1 MQDQK
6 LIFGAR
12 ARRYRRRT
20 RLRAH
25 LGLVAWITSLLAAGG
40 GAVTQVEG
48 PPGSALGEAVS
59 LQSAFVAPVLSPE
72 AGEDA
77 TQSGARQSSS
87 KSRPRPAEPSDP
99 VEGAISSAASEFGV
113 DGTYLRSLAWCESDL
128 DPNAHSSAG
137 YYGLFQFDEETW
149 SEYGYGSIWD
159 PVAQAR
165 TAARLL
171 AMGEHDRWPNC
182 T

>member
-1 MQDQK
+1 MPQQD

-12 ARRYRRRT
+12 ARRNRRRA
-20 RLRAH
+20 RVRAR
-25 LGLVAWITSLLAAGG
+25 LGLAAWITSVLAAGG
-40 GAVTQVEG
+40 GAVTQVDG

-59 LQSAFVAPVLSPE
+59 LQSAFMAPVPSPE
-72 AGEDA
+72 PGEDA
-77 TQSGARQSSS
+77 TQSGARRSSS
-87 KSRPRPAEPSDP
+87 NSRPRPAEPSDP

-113 DGTYLRSLAWCESDL
+113 DGDYLRSLAWCESDL
-128 DPNAHSSAG
+128 DPNARSSAG
-137 YYGLFQFDEETW
+137 YYGLFQFDEVTW

-159 PVAQAR
+159 PAAQAR

-182 T
+182 A

>member
-1 MQDQK
+1 MHDQK

>member
-1 MQDQK
+1 MQEQK
-6 LIFGAR
+6 LIFGAQ
-12 ARRYRRRT
+12 ARRNRRRT

-25 LGLVAWITSLLAAGG
+25 LGLAAWITSLIAAGG

-72 AGEDA
+72 PGEDA
-77 TQSGARQSSS
+77 TQSARRSSS
-87 KSRPRPAEPSDP
+87 NSKPRTAEPSDP

-113 DGTYLRSLAWCESDL
+113 DGNYLRSLAWCESDL

-182 T
+182 A

>member
-1 MQDQK
+1 MQEQK

-12 ARRYRRRT
+12 ARRNRRRT
-20 RLRAH
+20 RLRTH
-25 LGLVAWITSLLAAGG
+25 LGLAVWIASLIASGG
-40 GAVTQVEG
+40 GAVTQVDG
-48 PPGSALGEAVS
+48 PPGSAPGEAVS
-59 LQSAFVAPVLSPE
+59 LQSAFMAPVISPE
-72 AGEDA
+72 PGQDV
-77 TQSGARQSSS
+77 TQSGARRPSS
-87 KSRPRPAEPSDP
+87 KSRPRPAGPSDP

-113 DGTYLRSLAWCESDL
+113 DGNYLRSLAWCESDL

-159 PVAQAR
+159 PAAQAR

-171 AMGEHDRWPNC
+171 AMGEHDRWPSC
-182 T
+182 A

>member
-1 MQDQK
+1 MQQQK

-12 ARRYRRRT
+12 ARRNRRRT

-25 LGLVAWITSLLAAGG
+25 LGLAVWIASLITAGG
-40 GAVTQVEG
+40 GAVTQVETL
-48 PPGSALGEAVS
+48 PGSAPGKAVL
-59 LQSAFVAPVLSPE
+59 LQSAFMAPVLSPE
-72 AGEDA
+72 PGDDA
-77 TQSGARQSSS
+77 TQSGARRPSS

-113 DGTYLRSLAWCESDL
+113 DANYLRSLASCESDL
-128 DPNAHSSAG
+128 DPNAHSPAG

-159 PVAQAR
+159 PAAQAR
-165 TAARLL
+165 TAAGLL

-182 T
+182 P